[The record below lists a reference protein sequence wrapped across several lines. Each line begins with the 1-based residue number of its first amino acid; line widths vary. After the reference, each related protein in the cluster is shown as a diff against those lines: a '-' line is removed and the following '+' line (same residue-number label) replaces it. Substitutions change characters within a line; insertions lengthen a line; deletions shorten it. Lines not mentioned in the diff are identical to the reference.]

1 MILKYLMRN
10 LPEEL
15 IILLNTDFNFIF
27 VDFELNEPIGVS
39 EGLVIYMPLFCLTFL
54 WDHEPGSMTA
64 F

>member
-27 VDFELNEPIGVS
+27 ADFELNEPIGVS

-54 WDHEPGSMTA
+54 
-64 F
+64 